1 MGLLHFMEVM
11 SVLRKIKRL
20 VPERS
25 PLRLGWHYA
34 KAFIAA
40 LRYGFPARKHT
51 VIGITGTD
59 GKTTTVMM
67 TAHILRSAG
76 KKSGVISTTA
86 FHIDDR
92 VELNVT
98 QKTSMSPSIVQKKLR
113 QMVNAGCTFAVIEVS
128 SHGLVQGR
136 VHHIYPAVAAI
147 TNTSPEH
154 LDYHKTMEQYRRDK
168 GKLFSMLKRK
178 GAKVLNAA
186 DETYALYS
194 LIPSSKTIIYGKEG
208 SDLWVTDVA
217 SLSSGCHARLH
228 TDLGG
233 VSDLTL
239 SIPGTF
245 NLENAQC
252 AIGCA
257 MAIGIP
263 LETSL
268 DALKSFRG
276 VEGRLQRIDEGQ
288 SFNVYVDF
296 TVTPEAYRRTLETL
310 RGMTPPGKRV
320 LVLASSCGNRM
331 PEKRPLIGR
340 ITSDLADI
348 VVVTSDETY
357 GEPHGKIMDE
367 IWEGIDQDS
376 AIAFRVPDRREAIEF
391 ILAQAQEGDSV
402 ALCGMGGVTTMMT
415 AKGQIPWDEAKI
427 ARDVLR
433 LVFPPLP
440 SSPK

>member
-1 MGLLHFMEVM
+1 MKSLLRR
-11 SVLRKIKRL
+11 LKRL
-20 VPERS
+20 VPERH
-25 PLRLGWHYA
+25 PIRLGWHYV
-34 KAFIAA
+34 KAFAAA
-40 LRYGFPARKHT
+40 LRFGFPARKLT
-51 VIGITGTD
+51 VVGITGTD

-67 TAHILRSAG
+67 IAHILRSSG
-76 KKSGVISTTA
+76 KRVGVISTTA

-92 VELNVT
+92 IELNVT
-98 QKTSMSPSIVQKKLR
+98 QKTSMSPFIVQKKLR
-113 QMVNAGCTFAVIEVS
+113 QMVNAGCEFAVVEVS

-168 GKLFSMLKRK
+168 GKLFSMLK
-178 GAKVLNAA
+178 GSGTKVLNRV
-186 DETYALYS
+186 DETFGIYS
-194 LIPSSKTIIYGKEG
+194 QIPSSETITYGKEG
-208 SDLWVTDVA
+208 NDLWITDVA
-217 SLSSGCHARLH
+217 SLPDGCRCKLH
-228 TDLGG
+228 TNLGG
-233 VSDLTL
+233 VNNLTL

-257 MAIGIP
+257 MALGIP
-263 LETSL
+263 LESCI
-268 DALKSFRG
+268 DALKGFRG

-310 RGMTPPGKRV
+310 RGMTPAGKRV

-331 PEKRPLIGR
+331 PEKRPLIGK
-340 ITSDLADI
+340 IAGDLADV

-367 IWEGIDQDS
+367 IWAGIDQDD

-427 ARDVLR
+427 ARDVLCSLR
-433 LVFPPLP
+433 A
-440 SSPK
+440 SPA